1 MSVWRRITDT
11 ARDRL
16 TDLKDRTFG
25 RGKKPLGE
33 LSDRELEEE
42 LVRRRRERSQRRGGA
57 PGGEPLPPEERRPA
71 NLSPQE
77 QQLAQ
82 YYANLELPYGA
93 SLDDVRRN
101 YREMMRKYHPDK
113 HAGNPERHKAATE
126 LAASLTNAYR
136 ILVDHLSKR

>member
-1 MSVWRRITDT
+1 MKVELYDSGYQAV
-11 ARDRL
+11 AKL
-16 TDLKDRTFG
+16 TIG
-25 RGKKPLGE
+25 
-33 LSDRELEEE
+33 
-42 LVRRRRERSQRRGGA
+42 
-57 PGGEPLPPEERRPA
+57 PLPPPGA
-71 NLSPQE
+71 GWI
-77 QQLAQ
+77 AQ

-126 LAASLTNAYR
+126 LATSLTNAYR